1 MTDAPAPRGAD
12 TADTATT
19 ADAADGGPPAP
30 RGAASSPPARRR
42 PLMLGT
48 GLALLAIAAAFAAI
62 IARDPAHPPVLG
74 LDHAWLAHIQQ
85 SRTAALTGVAKVLSV
100 IGGPIGGTI
109 IVAILV
115 VWFLVQRRFWTAA
128 FLAATEA
135 SGSGASQLIKHLV
148 LRHRPPHPLVTA
160 DIGSFPSGHVITTLA
175 VGLALT
181 AVLTKPGHRARALAA
196 VAAATIVMMWCR
208 TYLGTHW
215 LTDTFESL
223 AVAGGIALVLWWA
236 FTPVLAREAARPGTP
251 ASPENPA
258 PENPAPENPEP

>member
-1 MTDAPAPRGAD
+1 MTDSPAPRAAESAD
-12 TADTATT
+12 TADTANT
-19 ADAADGGPPAP
+19 ADTAADPATAPGEPVSQPPAT
-30 RGAASSPPARRR
+30 SPPPAGRR

-48 GLALLAIAAAFAAI
+48 GLTLLAIAAAFAAI
-62 IARDPAHPPVLG
+62 IAHNPAHPPVLG

-85 SRTAALTGVAKVLSV
+85 SRTAALTEVAKVLSV

-181 AVLTKPGHRARALAA
+181 AVLTRPGHRARALAA

-208 TYLGTHW
+208 TYLAAHW

-223 AVAGGIALVLWWA
+223 AVAGGITLVLWWA
-236 FTPVLAREAARPGTP
+236 FTPALAREAARRPGAP
-251 ASPENPA
+251 AS
-258 PENPAPENPEP
+258 EPHAS

>member
-1 MTDAPAPRGAD
+1 MTDSPAPRAAESAD
-12 TADTATT
+12 TADTANT
-19 ADAADGGPPAP
+19 ADTAADPATAPGEPVSQPPAT
-30 RGAASSPPARRR
+30 SPPPTGRR

-48 GLALLAIAAAFAAI
+48 GLTLLAIAAAFAAI
-62 IARDPAHPPVLG
+62 IAHNPAHPPVLG

-85 SRTAALTGVAKVLSV
+85 SRTAALTEVAKVLSV

-181 AVLTKPGHRARALAA
+181 AVLTRPGHRARALAA

-208 TYLGTHW
+208 TYLAAHW

-223 AVAGGIALVLWWA
+223 AVAGGITLVLWWA
-236 FTPVLAREAARPGTP
+236 FTPALAREAARRPRAP
-251 ASPENPA
+251 AS
-258 PENPAPENPEP
+258 EPHAS